1 MRIDAIAFDL
11 DGTLIETNE
20 AWYNGLNITLKQYGK
35 QEGVTKE
42 FFYENHVGVEQK
54 KVISH
59 HLNLSEQE
67 LERAVKTFNKIF
79 LSSIDFVK
87 LQDNVIEILDYVSE
101 TIEKKAIIT
110 NAYQKVADEILRNLK
125 SRNLDIKGYFH
136 TIVTRD
142 SVEEGKPSPDMI
154 FYACDK
160 LGVKPEN
167 MIFVEDSISGVKAG
181 KNAGCY
187 VIAITNTTSEEKL
200 RLAGADKII
209 TDLVQLKDIMSV
221 LSE

>member
-1 MRIDAIAFDL
+1 MKIDAIAFDL

-20 AWYNGLNITLKQYGK
+20 AWHNGLNLTLKQYGK
-35 QEGVTKE
+35 HEGVTKK

-54 KVISH
+54 KVVSY

-67 LERAVKTFNKIF
+67 LERAVKKFNKIF
-79 LSSIDFVK
+79 LSSIDYVK
-87 LQDNVIEILDYVSE
+87 LHDNVIEILKYVSA
-101 TIEKKAIIT
+101 TTEKRAIIT
-110 NAYQKVADEILRNLK
+110 NAYQEVTDGILKNLK
-125 SRNLDIKGYFH
+125 SRDLDIKDYFN
-136 TIVTRD
+136 IVVTRD
-142 SVEEGKPSPDMI
+142 SVEEGKPNPEMI

-167 MIFVEDSISGVKAG
+167 MVFVEDSLSGVKAG

-187 VIAITNTTSEEKL
+187 VIAITNNTSEEKL

-209 TDLVQLKDIMSV
+209 TNLVELKDIISI
-221 LSE
+221 LSD

>member
-1 MRIDAIAFDL
+1 MKIDAIAFDL

-20 AWYNGLNITLKQYGK
+20 AWHNGLNLTLKQYGK
-35 QEGVTKE
+35 HEGVTKK

-54 KVISH
+54 KVVSY

-67 LERAVKTFNKIF
+67 LERAVKTFNNIF
-79 LSSIDFVK
+79 LSSIDYVK
-87 LQDNVIEILDYVSE
+87 LHDNVIEILKYVSA
-101 TIEKKAIIT
+101 TTEKRAIIT
-110 NAYQKVADEILRNLK
+110 NAYQEVTDEILKNLK
-125 SRNLDIKGYFH
+125 SRDLDIKDYFNI
-136 TIVTRD
+136 IVTRD
-142 SVEEGKPSPDMI
+142 SVEEGKPNPDMI

-167 MIFVEDSISGVKAG
+167 MVFVEDSLSGVKAG

-187 VIAITNTTSEEKL
+187 VIAITNNTSEEKL

-209 TDLVQLKDIMSV
+209 ANLVELKDIMSV
-221 LSE
+221 LSD

>member
-1 MRIDAIAFDL
+1 MKIDAIAFDL

-20 AWYNGLNITLKQYGK
+20 AWHNGLNLTLKQYGK
-35 QEGVTKE
+35 HEGVTKK

-54 KVISH
+54 KVVSY

-67 LERAVKTFNKIF
+67 LERAVKTFNNIF
-79 LSSIDFVK
+79 LSSIGYVK
-87 LQDNVIEILDYVSE
+87 LHDNVIETLKYVSA
-101 TIEKKAIIT
+101 TTEKRAIIT
-110 NAYQKVADEILRNLK
+110 NAYQEVTDEILKNLK
-125 SRNLDIKGYFH
+125 SRDLDIKDYFNI
-136 TIVTRD
+136 IVTRD
-142 SVEEGKPSPDMI
+142 SVEEGKPNPDMI

-167 MIFVEDSISGVKAG
+167 MVFVEDSLSGVKAG

-187 VIAITNTTSEEKL
+187 VIAITNNTSEEKL

-209 TDLVQLKDIMSV
+209 ANLVELKDIMSV
-221 LSE
+221 LSD

>member
-1 MRIDAIAFDL
+1 MKIDAIAFDL

-20 AWYNGLNITLKQYGK
+20 AWHNGLNLTLKQYGK
-35 QEGVTKE
+35 PEGVTNK

-54 KVISH
+54 KVVSY

-67 LERAVKTFNKIF
+67 LERAVKKFNKIF
-79 LSSIDFVK
+79 LSSIDYVK
-87 LQDNVIEILDYVSE
+87 LHDNVIEILKYVSA
-101 TIEKKAIIT
+101 TTEKRAIIT
-110 NAYQKVADEILRNLK
+110 NAYQEVTDEILKNLK
-125 SRNLDIKGYFH
+125 SRNLDIKDYFNI
-136 TIVTRD
+136 IVTRD
-142 SVEEGKPSPDMI
+142 SVEEGKPNPDMI

-167 MIFVEDSISGVKAG
+167 MVFVEDSLSGVKAG

-187 VIAITNTTSEEKL
+187 VIAITNNTSEEKL

-209 TDLVQLKDIMSV
+209 ANLVELKDIISV
-221 LSE
+221 LSD

>member
-1 MRIDAIAFDL
+1 MKIDAIAFDL

-20 AWYNGLNITLKQYGK
+20 AWHNGLNLTLKQYGK
-35 QEGVTKE
+35 HEGVTKK

-54 KVISH
+54 KVVSY

-67 LERAVKTFNKIF
+67 LERAVKKFNKIF
-79 LSSIDFVK
+79 LSSIDYVK
-87 LQDNVIEILDYVSE
+87 LHDNVIEILKYVSA
-101 TIEKKAIIT
+101 TTEKRAIIT
-110 NAYQKVADEILRNLK
+110 NAYQEVTDEILKNLK
-125 SRNLDIKGYFH
+125 SRDLDIKDYFNI
-136 TIVTRD
+136 IVTRD
-142 SVEEGKPSPDMI
+142 SVEEGKPNPDMI

-167 MIFVEDSISGVKAG
+167 MVFVEDSLSGVKAG

-187 VIAITNTTSEEKL
+187 VIAITNNTSEEKL

-209 TDLVQLKDIMSV
+209 ANLVELKDIMSV
-221 LSE
+221 LSD

>member
-1 MRIDAIAFDL
+1 MKIDAIAFDL

-20 AWYNGLNITLKQYGK
+20 AWHNGLNLTLKQYGK
-35 QEGVTKE
+35 HEGVTKK

-54 KVISH
+54 KVVSY

-67 LERAVKTFNKIF
+67 LERAVKTFNNIF
-79 LSSIDFVK
+79 LSSIGYVK
-87 LQDNVIEILDYVSE
+87 LHDNVIETLKYVSA
-101 TIEKKAIIT
+101 TTEKRAIIT
-110 NAYQKVADEILRNLK
+110 NAYQEVTDEILKNLK
-125 SRNLDIKGYFH
+125 SRDLDIKDYFNI
-136 TIVTRD
+136 IVTRD
-142 SVEEGKPSPDMI
+142 SVEEGKPNPDMI

-167 MIFVEDSISGVKAG
+167 MVFVEDSLSGVKAG

-187 VIAITNTTSEEKL
+187 VIAITNNTSEEKL

-209 TDLVQLKDIMSV
+209 ANLVELKDIISV
-221 LSE
+221 LSD

>member
-1 MRIDAIAFDL
+1 MKIEAIAFDL

-20 AWYNGLNITLKQYGK
+20 AWLNGLNLTLKQYGK
-35 QEGVTKE
+35 HEGVTKK

-54 KVISH
+54 KVVSY

-67 LERAVKTFNKIF
+67 LERAVKTFNNIF
-79 LSSIDFVK
+79 LSSIDYVK
-87 LQDNVIEILDYVSE
+87 LHDNVLEILKYVSA
-101 TIEKKAIIT
+101 TTEKRAIIT
-110 NAYQKVADEILRNLK
+110 NAYQKVADGILKNLK
-125 SRNLDIKGYFH
+125 SRNLDIKEYFN

-142 SVEEGKPSPDMI
+142 SVEEGKPNPDMI

-167 MIFVEDSISGVKAG
+167 MIFVEDSLSGVKAG
-181 KNAGCY
+181 KHAGCY
-187 VIAITNTTSEEKL
+187 VIAITNTTSEEKF

-209 TDLVQLKDIMSV
+209 TNLIELKDIISE
-221 LSE
+221 LSN